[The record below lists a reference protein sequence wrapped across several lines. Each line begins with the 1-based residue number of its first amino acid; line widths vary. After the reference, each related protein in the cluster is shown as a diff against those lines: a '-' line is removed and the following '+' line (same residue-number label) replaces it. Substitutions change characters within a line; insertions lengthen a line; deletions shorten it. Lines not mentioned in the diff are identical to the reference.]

1 MFQQG
6 REFKKTHSSFTAKE
20 EAEKKEHAM
29 PETLRSGRK
38 LDAKDVR
45 IEQKAGGRED
55 KVFTMFLHTISL

>member
-6 REFKKTHSSFTAKE
+6 REFQKTDSSLVAKE
-20 EAEKKEHAM
+20 EAEKKEHET
-29 PETLRSGRK
+29 PEMLRSGKK

-45 IEQKAGGRED
+45 MEQKAGGRED